1 MHRFKDYS
9 LHRLGY
15 GYLLL
20 WCLLSFPSLGYVLA
34 TTNCDTTCHC
44 FISENSEEKG
54 IIHVR
59 PNCTQGNVTW
69 PHPYNAVRLGLNPL
83 TKGHEFETC
92 VKIKVDFV
100 SVIVYEENLGNIEGM
115 KQLFI
120 IQSGKERQYCK
131 TSYSPITL
139 FIEPVR
145 SHVYWG
151 PPKVVIYYERLEL
164 RSQMDPMRECRPC
177 EEEELH
183 KLFCTSDYNSFYRT
197 SRTGPLKT
205 TLVVPEKCKIQ
216 RGSGNFLFIARKRL
230 DKSHLTCAP
239 YLSHWEE
246 IKERALQTGSM
257 QCSYD

>member
-183 KLFCTSDYNSFYRT
+183 KLFCTSDYSKYF
-197 SRTGPLKT
+197 
-205 TLVVPEKCKIQ
+205 
-216 RGSGNFLFIARKRL
+216 
-230 DKSHLTCAP
+230 
-239 YLSHWEE
+239 
-246 IKERALQTGSM
+246 
-257 QCSYD
+257 